1 METKFGQIG
10 NLTIIEY
17 PYLANSIRTVV
28 RTSNTHAASNLAV
41 AHAGT
46 DIWIC
51 NPTAEPLILDCA
63 TEIEFA
69 ETGIFWITPIIR
81 GRMGENIVS
90 TTNQRPVVVKGQ
102 FAQLA

>member
-1 METKFGQIG
+1 MRGQTYGFAIQ
-10 NLTIIEY
+10 
-17 PYLANSIRTVV
+17 
-28 RTSNTHAASNLAV
+28 
-41 AHAGT
+41 
-46 DIWIC
+46 
-51 NPTAEPLILDCA
+51 TAEPLILDCA

-102 FAQLA
+102 FAQLARNMALVLIGDLGVHRSSDPGTAAAAICNTF